1 MFRVFKG
8 CTQETVK
15 LFSSTGTD
23 MAVRSK
29 SGFDWLSRYSET
41 ANIPKFYSVCRCLI
55 PLICCPL
62 YAELKVC

>member
-1 MFRVFKG
+1 MGQILICLVF
-8 CTQETVK
+8 
-15 LFSSTGTD
+15 STGTD

-55 PLICCPL
+55 PFICCPL
-62 YAELKVC
+62 YAVFKVC